1 MTTQNISINF
11 RVEIISVDPSLYA
24 TSCATP
30 RTVYKIYANSPLTKY
45 EDRYLGTVAKYG
57 RSPLGWQ
64 IIDFGRDETRLL
76 IDSEPRHNL
85 NGDWYDTRAE
95 AVQDLVLRGRLAM
108 L

>member
-30 RTVYKIYANSPLTKY
+30 RTVYKIYANSPLTEY

-64 IIDFGRDETRLL
+64 IIDLGRDEN
-76 IDSEPRHNL
+76 SEPRHNL

>member
-11 RVEIISVDPSLYA
+11 RVEIISVDPQLHPNSWGD
-24 TSCATP
+24 SP
-30 RTVYKIYANSPLTKY
+30 QTVYEIHANSPLSEYK
-45 EDRYLGTVAKYG
+45 DRYLGTVAKYG

-64 IIDFGRDETRLL
+64 IIDLGRDEN
-76 IDSEPRHNL
+76 SEPRHNL